1 VTDNTGKVTTTFNAS
16 APGNSIVMATNGTVN
31 GSATVTVTTQNFS
44 LTPTPVSIV
53 NGTIMG
59 TVTNVSSSLPISGAT
74 ITANGMTATADAN
87 GNYSIS
93 IAADTYTVTASANG
107 FESNTKTG
115 VVVTSGNVT
124 KQNFALTPTILVPI
138 NPVVITLNVS
148 PSDAGIA
155 TITSPIGTTTTSTS
169 TEITIPSD
177 SKVTFNVTPNDGYRF
192 DRFVD
197 KWNGNT
203 FTTSLNP
210 WTVTME
216 SNDVVTA
223 VLVPIAKNTVVDTI
237 RVSPAGA
244 GTVQAVSAVG
254 TTTTP
259 PTTTLNIPVNSE
271 VMFKAIPNE
280 GFKFDH
286 WLDTWGISSSFM
298 TNQNPWTDTM
308 SSSDITTAVFV
319 PIS

>member
-1 VTDNTGKVTTTFNAS
+1 
-16 APGNSIVMATNGTVN
+16 
-31 GSATVTVTTQNFS
+31 
-44 LTPTPVSIV
+44 
-53 NGTIMG
+53 
-59 TVTNVSSSLPISGAT
+59 
-74 ITANGMTATADAN
+74 
-87 GNYSIS
+87 
-93 IAADTYTVTASANG
+93 
-107 FESNTKTG
+107 
-115 VVVTSGNVT
+115 
-124 KQNFALTPTILVPI
+124 VPI

-210 WTVTME
+210 WTDTME

-244 GTVQAVSAVG
+244 GRNRPGSFSSRNNNNSTNHNSKYPSKFRGNVQSN
-254 TTTTP
+254 T
-259 PTTTLNIPVNSE
+259 E
-271 VMFKAIPNE
+271 
-280 GFKFDH
+280 
-286 WLDTWGISSSFM
+286 
-298 TNQNPWTDTM
+298 
-308 SSSDITTAVFV
+308 
-319 PIS
+319 